1 MRKKVL
7 KPVLF
12 SLVGLIL
19 ILVGC
24 SDKTSDA
31 ENYPDQPVKL
41 IVPFSAGGGAT
52 TTARV
57 IGQHTEEHLGETIVI
72 ENQEGGGGSAGQQY
86 VSTADPDGYTLLLMT
101 GSTVTNPIFNKT
113 SFTHEDFIPIIQL
126 VNDVSYLYVSADA
139 PYEDFESFIEFA
151 KENPG
156 EVTIS
161 TSGAQASDHY
171 AALDI
176 IEQYDLDAE
185 AIPYDGESGAIAST
199 AGGHDEAV
207 IANFAAAEGQ
217 VQAEKLKALVVLGE
231 ERTDAYPDVPYS
243 SEVGLEVT
251 ESSWRGIAA
260 PKDTPQEI
268 IDILHEAFKKGF
280 DEEEYQEQ
288 MSNLGM
294 TTEHLDPE
302 GFQERVNEY
311 YERMNQDVE

>member
-1 MRKKVL
+1 MKKLGL
-7 KPVLF
+7 KSVLF
-12 SLVGLIL
+12 SFIGLIL
-19 ILVGC
+19 ILAGC
-24 SDKTSDA
+24 SEATSGA
-31 ENYPDQPVKL
+31 ENYPDKPVKV

-72 ENQEGGGGSAGQQY
+72 ENQEGGGGTAGQQAA
-86 VSTADPDGYTLLLMT
+86 STADPDGYTLLLMT
-101 GSTVTNPIFNKT
+101 GSAVTNPIFNNT
-113 SFTHEDFIPIIQL
+113 SFTHEDFEPVIQL
-126 VNDVSYLYVSADA
+126 VNDVSYLYVDADA
-139 PYEDFESFIEFA
+139 PYDDFESFIEFA
-151 KENPG
+151 EANPG

-176 IEQYDLDAE
+176 IAQYDLEAE

-207 IANFAAAEGQ
+207 IGNFAAAEGQ
-217 VQAEKLKALVVLGE
+217 VQSGNLKALVVLGD
-231 ERTDAYPDVPYS
+231 ERSDVYPDVPSS

-251 ESSWRGIAA
+251 ESSWRGIAV
-260 PKDTPQEI
+260 PKETPQEV

-294 TTEHLDPE
+294 DTEYQNPE
-302 GFQERVNEY
+302 DFQERINEY
-311 YERMNQDVE
+311 HESMNRDVE